1 MCVAGETVF
10 VIMEGLLNKSVDG
23 GVTWQLLG
31 RLPVS

>member
-1 MCVAGETVF
+1 
-10 VIMEGLLNKSVDG
+10 MEGLLNKSVDG